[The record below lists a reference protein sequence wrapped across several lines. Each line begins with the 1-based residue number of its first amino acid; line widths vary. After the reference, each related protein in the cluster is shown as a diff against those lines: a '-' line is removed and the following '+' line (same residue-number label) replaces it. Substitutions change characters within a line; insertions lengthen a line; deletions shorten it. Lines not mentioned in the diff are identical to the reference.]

1 VLQLSNADA
10 TLAHHLV
17 VLQQSNR
24 VAISQH
30 NGGSMGEAKLN
41 VEALVAALDSKRRA
55 KGLSWRQLAKRTGVG
70 QSTLT
75 RMQQGKRPDVDTFAS
90 LLQWL
95 GMPAEDFLIA
105 EGSKSKKASEPH
117 PVAML
122 SAQLR
127 AKKELSPKALQ
138 AVEELIQA
146 AYKLGKEIK

>member
-1 VLQLSNADA
+1 
-10 TLAHHLV
+10 
-17 VLQQSNR
+17 
-24 VAISQH
+24 
-30 NGGSMGEAKLN
+30 MGEAKLN